1 MNRRLR
7 VRLVLIGAFGL
18 IVGCG
23 GTGADSAGATVR
35 VYTSVSQDA
44 VDAVVGA
51 FTAANPEVN
60 VEVYRAPTGELT
72 ARVAAELRDDDLGAD
87 VFWLTD
93 PLSIQQYAADGLL
106 LEWEPEHA
114 ADLPD
119 SYRTSSFFG
128 TRVLNMVIVAGAD
141 LDAPPSD
148 WDDLADWPTPGEV
161 AIPDPAFAGSAFGA
175 LASFALDPA
184 YGLGFYNRLASSG
197 AVQVP
202 SPGDVVTGV
211 ADGVY
216 AAGITLDR
224 TANDA
229 ITDGSPIQVV
239 WPASGAI
246 AIYSPIAV
254 VAANDNVDAARDF
267 VDFTIAPDGQQAI
280 ADSGWQP
287 ASPAV
292 TWPEGGQTRSVD
304 WAAAFGRQDE
314 LLGGYR
320 SIFDG

>member
-1 MNRRLR
+1 MKRGLR
-7 VRLVLIGAFGL
+7 ARLVLIGVFAL
-18 IVGCG
+18 AVGCG
-23 GTGADSAGATVR
+23 GAGEGPEGATVR

-51 FTAANPEVN
+51 FTASNPDVN

-72 ARVAAELRDDDLGAD
+72 ARVAAELRDNDLGAD

-93 PLSIQQYAADGLL
+93 PLSIQQYDADGLL

-114 ADLPD
+114 VDLPD
-119 SYRTSSFFG
+119 PYRTSSFFG
-128 TRVLNMVIVAGAD
+128 TRVLNMVIVAATD
-141 LDAPPSD
+141 LAAPPTD
-148 WDDLADWPTPGEV
+148 WNDLATWSTPGEV
-161 AIPDPAFAGSAFGA
+161 AVPDPAFAGSAFGA

-184 YGLGFYNRLASSG
+184 YGLDFYQRLAASG
-197 AVQVP
+197 TVQVP

-216 AAGITLDR
+216 AAGMTLDR

-229 ITDGSPIQVV
+229 IADGSPIQVV

-254 VAANDNVDAARDF
+254 VAGSANEEAARGF
-267 VDFTIAPDGQQAI
+267 VDFTIAPGGQQAI

-287 ASPAV
+287 ASPEV
-292 TWPEGGQTRSVD
+292 DWPEGGSSRSVD

-314 LLGGYR
+314 LLDEYR